1 MNISQVKVIEFVH
14 QISVGMLR
22 IGIRNTFAGTAGRKS
37 NARFLASNLIADS
50 CQYLQDK
57 SRTVFNAASVA
68 VISFIGPVFNKL
80 LNQVAVGP
88 MYLNAVETRC
98 YSVARGLP
106 VVVNNPGDFIRF
118 QGAWCNQL
126 LHAIGGKYLSFGQI
140 GRAHV

>member
-68 VISFIGPVFNKL
+68 VISFIGRSEEHTSELQSRFDLVCRL
-80 LNQVAVGP
+80 LLEKKNSRLVI
-88 MYLNAVETRC
+88 TDI
-98 YSVARGLP
+98 YS
-106 VVVNNPGDFIRF
+106 NITYD
-118 QGAWCNQL
+118 
-126 LHAIGGKYLSFGQI
+126 
-140 GRAHV
+140 